1 MRQRIRMNKVVLLLV
16 LVLSLVSIG
25 WYLKPAPVSCDI
37 LYGTWRSDKD
47 ATLNDSKNTEDMK
60 PELEEFLSQ
69 VLGNLTVTYEKD
81 RIIEHE
87 TPEFPITVSG
97 KTRDWGTEKTITP
110 YELVSCGKASAKIRY
125 NNVFGESETV
135 KLAFVNEE
143 LFRSGSI
150 FSAYREY
157 FRRVSE

>member
-1 MRQRIRMNKVVLLLV
+1 MNKVVLLLV

-47 ATLNDSKNTEDMK
+47 ATLNDSKNTENMK

-110 YELVSCGKASAKIRY
+110 YELVSYGKASAKIRY

>member
-1 MRQRIRMNKVVLLLV
+1 MNKVVLVLV
-16 LVLSLVSIG
+16 LALSLVSIM
-25 WYLKPAPVSCDI
+25 WYLKPAPVSCDM
-37 LYGTWRSDKD
+37 LYGTWRSDKE
-47 ATLNDSKNTEDMK
+47 ATLNDSKNTQDMK
-60 PELEEFLSQ
+60 PELEEFLGQ
-69 VLGNLTVTYEKD
+69 VLGHLTVTYEKNQ
-81 RIIEHE
+81 IIEHE

-97 KTRDWGTEKTITP
+97 KTRDWGTEKTVTA
-110 YELVSCGKASAKIRY
+110 YELLSCSKASAKIRY

>member
-1 MRQRIRMNKVVLLLV
+1 MNKVVLVLV
-16 LVLSLVSIG
+16 LALSLVSIM
-25 WYLKPAPVSCDI
+25 WYLKPAPVSCDM
-37 LYGTWRSDKD
+37 LYGTWRSDKE

-60 PELEEFLSQ
+60 PELEEFLVQ
-69 VLGNLTVTYEKD
+69 VLGNLTVTYDKHQ
-81 RIIEHE
+81 IIEHE

-97 KTRDWGTEKTITP
+97 KIRDWGTEKTVTP
-110 YELVSCGKASAKIRY
+110 YELLSCSKASAEIRY

-135 KLAFVNEE
+135 KLAFVSEE
-143 LFRSGSI
+143 LFRSGSV

>member
-1 MRQRIRMNKVVLLLV
+1 MNKVVLLLV

-25 WYLKPAPVSCDI
+25 WYLKPAPVSCDK

>member
-1 MRQRIRMNKVVLLLV
+1 MNKVVLLLV

-47 ATLNDSKNTEDMK
+47 ATLNDSRNTEDMK

>member
-1 MRQRIRMNKVVLLLV
+1 MNKVVWLLV

>member
-1 MRQRIRMNKVVLLLV
+1 MRQRVRMNKVVLLLV

>member
-1 MRQRIRMNKVVLLLV
+1 MNKVVLLLV

-110 YELVSCGKASAKIRY
+110 YELVSCGKTSAKIRY

-157 FRRVSE
+157 FKRVSE

>member
-1 MRQRIRMNKVVLLLV
+1 MNKVVLLLV

-157 FRRVSE
+157 FKRVSE

>member
-1 MRQRIRMNKVVLLLV
+1 MNKVVLLLV

>member
-1 MRQRIRMNKVVLLLV
+1 MNKVVLLLV
-16 LVLSLVSIG
+16 LVFSLVSIG